1 MVVAKDAEPSPVYDV
16 VFVVEKTANLVPYF
30 DVLMKSYILPTL
42 EHFNN
47 GPPDPTDYGIDYS
60 CTLYNVVTFHAGDI
74 APEPAATCNTPTN
87 SIHELITYLEELDFV
102 GGAAQGSSHIA
113 EGLST
118 ALQVFDNIKSVR
130 YKGVNTQRHCI
141 LVCNSPP
148 YHMGA
153 EESNHDYRG
162 FNSEQLASMLGKR
175 GIHLSIISPRKIAA
189 LQKMFD
195 AASAGE
201 GSYSGHLQKDYT
213 TDLRHMVL
221 LHGYQLQERSHSP
234 TAEEDKQGDTNKVGG
249 ASGLSPAPSMGGTDG
264 QFKVPSSIM
273 PSQAGGMQQPGQQP
287 NQQVG
292 PGVMGGPGGQ
302 MGPGMHP
309 GQHMPSHSQATG
321 MPSQIASM
329 LQNQSPQQ
337 GGQRMPGP
345 MGMGEELSAQQKRA
359 VIASMQLQDKN
370 PVMLRGPVSQPGMMP
385 PGNITMSSQGMMM
398 VPPGQQMVMNPNNPM
413 TSQAMGMQG
422 GPPNQGMMQTNMP
435 MSPAQMGFPP
445 GTSQVTMGPRTTGA
459 ISQNAGF
466 PGMMGNA
473 GGPGGITSTAGVGPG
488 NGDMAMDPSGG
499 IRPNLPPGLRD
510 RKVVWTGALEY
521 HEKSKTPLGQVGGQ
535 QPKITWLLSCRISIA
550 SIEPDLS
557 TVNWPEKLSLQL
569 LPQNMLSELQA
580 LCRNSRQVAFH
591 FSNTDQD
598 ALRNLHK
605 LMGTGFAGCV
615 HFPPQSASETRII
628 LLLFSVKKRAF
639 IGLIPNDQSAFVQG
653 IKNVLTQHK
662 LKTPAKGMN
671 PGMAQAAMAA
681 MGQMNQNLLQGQAG
695 VGMDASTLTVG
706 QPSMVPATTGPGGGA
721 GPSQG
726 MMTSQ
731 GPNAPQQQMRQ
742 QLMMQQQHGRAPGPQ
757 NQSGV
762 MPPGSQASM
771 QGMQMGQMTAQ
782 PGQNF
787 PIDDFNFPDLV

>member
-1 MVVAKDAEPSPVYDV
+1 
-16 VFVVEKTANLVPYF
+16 
-30 DVLMKSYILPTL
+30 
-42 EHFNN
+42 
-47 GPPDPTDYGIDYS
+47 
-60 CTLYNVVTFHAGDI
+60 
-74 APEPAATCNTPTN
+74 
-87 SIHELITYLEELDFV
+87 
-102 GGAAQGSSHIA
+102 
-113 EGLST
+113 
-118 ALQVFDNIKSVR
+118 
-130 YKGVNTQRHCI
+130 
-141 LVCNSPP
+141 
-148 YHMGA
+148 
-153 EESNHDYRG
+153 
-162 FNSEQLASMLGKR
+162 
-175 GIHLSIISPRKIAA
+175 
-189 LQKMFD
+189 
-195 AASAGE
+195 
-201 GSYSGHLQKDYT
+201 
-213 TDLRHMVL
+213 
-221 LHGYQLQERSHSP
+221 
-234 TAEEDKQGDTNKVGG
+234 
-249 ASGLSPAPSMGGTDG
+249 
-264 QFKVPSSIM
+264 
-273 PSQAGGMQQPGQQP
+273 
-287 NQQVG
+287 
-292 PGVMGGPGGQ
+292 
-302 MGPGMHP
+302 
-309 GQHMPSHSQATG
+309 MPSHSQATG

-398 VPPGQQMVMNPNNPM
+398 VPPGQQVSQASLMAQQQHQQQLLQQQQQQQQQQQSQMVMNPNNPM

-422 GPPNQGMMQTNMP
+422 GPPNPGMMQTNMP
-435 MSPAQMGFPP
+435 MSQAQQMGFPP

-488 NGDMAMDPSGG
+488 SGDMAMDPSGG

-681 MGQMNQNLLQGQAG
+681 MGQMNQGQAG

-731 GPNAPQQQMRQ
+731 GPNAPQTIQMQMQAKQLQFRQQQANDPKNVATMRQ
-742 QLMMQQQHGRAPGPQ
+742 QQQQQQLMGPQ
-757 NQSGV
+757 NQPGV